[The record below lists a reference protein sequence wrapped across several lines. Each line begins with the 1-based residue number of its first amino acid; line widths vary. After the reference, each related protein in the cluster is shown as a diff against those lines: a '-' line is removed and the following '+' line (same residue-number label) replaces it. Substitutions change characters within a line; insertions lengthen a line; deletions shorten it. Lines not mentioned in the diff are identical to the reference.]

1 VEERSRTVNL
11 YEFLAAVQTTPAAI
25 RVGTRE
31 IPLKDLN
38 FEELEELP
46 AEGCSGYATL
56 YVTFGDRRFQIEI
69 DWSEL

>member
-1 VEERSRTVNL
+1 VNL

-38 FEELEELP
+38 FEELEEYP
-46 AEGCSGYATL
+46 DGGCSGYAVL
-56 YVTFGDRRFQIEI
+56 YATFGDRRFQIEI
-69 DWSEL
+69 VWEEL